1 MTPFSPNVP
10 ARTDRSGCSPKPS
23 TPPRPVADNGRVR
36 TIEAFWET
44 DRLRVW
50 GLDSMLRATTHSQER
65 IRPHPYALDEH
76 GLTECLSALPPL
88 QARTGEAVLHLP
100 GIPRHPVPPP
110 DFPSMRAAPPFRPTQ
125 VTVRPWRV
133 PTLDLTGNDVL
144 TLLRHLDA
152 LPRSRSLPALAR
164 LLTTSTALVD
174 TRRLI
179 PRLVAEHTPQTGPS
193 SAPALHARWRPL
205 LDSIT
210 LAWLR
215 DHVRDLPPAAR
226 ASHTPDLTPNEAGAD
241 AMADALEALCAFT
254 DLVARE
260 RLTGHH
266 LDLPVHQRIQHR
278 WLKALTESDP
288 VLEDPHPIPGSAP
301 DRFVEEL
308 HTWFTTAHRYA
319 GAVRLVFRLVEPVP
333 APLVEIDG
341 EPVEDMA
348 EVEEAHPDDAAHGG
362 GTHREEL
369 VDVVGVPAPA
379 DSAGDHP
386 VEAATGS
393 SVGLYIPVDQPWRLK
408 TLVQSVEE
416 PSLMIPL
423 EDLRE
428 GEGTDRFPPATS
440 SAITRDLDR
449 AARTCRLLNAERDAR
464 EPGDLELSTDEA
476 AGFLTRHAE
485 ALRED
490 GFGVLL
496 PPWVGEVGVSVKLA
510 LSEHEPKPFTTGT
523 ADGPTLVDFDH
534 RAALGDVELSTE
546 ELTELARLKR
556 PLIRLRGEWVRFDPE
571 RLRRAAALITRKGQG
586 TLRVGE
592 ALRMVLIPEPGQDLP
607 IEVEATGDLGALLD
621 GHAERVFT
629 PMTEPPNL
637 IAELRPYQ
645 RRGAGW
651 LRYLDRLGL
660 GAVLA
665 DDMGLGKTIQLLALL
680 ADERAANE
688 CPAPTLLV
696 CPTSV
701 VGNWYR
707 EAERFTPKLRVLVH
721 HGPRRHRGEDLA
733 KAVTDAD
740 LVVTTYG
747 VAVRDAAE
755 LGQVTWARVVCDEAQ
770 HIKNSRT
777 KQAETVRAIPAASRI
792 ALTGTPVEN
801 HLGELWSILDFAN
814 PGLLGSRERFERGMV
829 DLHRDP
835 TQDAGKAAAQRLR
848 RVTAPFVLRRLK
860 TDRSIIE
867 DLPAKHQMRVWCT
880 LTPEQA
886 SLYKAVV
893 EEMTELVDEATG
905 FRRKSLILATMTK
918 LKQVCNHPAHLLG
931 DGSRLAGR
939 SGKLARLEQLLAEMV
954 AGGDKVLCFTQYT
967 EFGSR
972 LAPYLEGKLDVPVLW
987 LHGGLSRRRREEM
1000 VERFQDHDG
1009 PMVFLLSLKA
1019 GGTGLNLTAAHQV
1032 VHIDRWWNPA
1042 VEEQATDRAY
1052 RIGQRRDVQVRK
1064 LICAGTLEERVDQ
1077 MLERKKHLAE
1087 AAVGSGEIPLTDM
1100 SVEQLRETIRL
1111 APEAV
1116 TW

>member
-1 MTPFSPNVP
+1 MTSKLRVGSGSNP
-10 ARTDRSGCSPKPS
+10 RTVDRHPSRDALRAQRVGQNRPEGSAKPTAPLRS
-23 TPPRPVADNGRVR
+23 VVDDGRVR

-50 GLDSMLRATTHSQER
+50 GLDSELRATTRSQER
-65 IRPHPYALDEH
+65 IRPHPYALDRN
-76 GLTECLSALPPL
+76 GLLECLAELPTL
-88 QARTGEAVLHLP
+88 QARHGQAVLHLP

-110 DFPSMRAAPPFRPTQ
+110 DFPPMRAAPPYRLAQ

-133 PTLDLTGNDVL
+133 PTLDLTGDDVL
-144 TLLRHLDA
+144 MLLRHLGD
-152 LPRSRSLPALAR
+152 LPQSRSLPALAE
-164 LLTTSTALVD
+164 LLTTGTALVD

-179 PRLVAEHTPQTGPS
+179 PRLVAEHAPPADPG
-193 SAPALHARWRPL
+193 SAPGLHARWRPL
-205 LDSIT
+205 LDAVT

-215 DHVRDLPPAAR
+215 DHVRALPPVAR
-226 ASHTPDLTPNEAGAD
+226 AFHTPDLAPHEAGAD
-241 AMADALEALCAFT
+241 MMADALGALCAFT

-260 RLTGHH
+260 RLTEHP
-266 LDLPVHQRIQHR
+266 LDLPDHQRIHHR
-278 WLKALTESDP
+278 WLKALTEADSA
-288 VLEDPHPIPGSAP
+288 LRDPHPIPGSAP
-301 DRFVEEL
+301 DRFAEEL
-308 HTWFTTAHRYA
+308 HTWFTAAHRYA
-319 GAVRLVFRLVEPVP
+319 GAVRLVFRLVEPEP
-333 APLVEIDG
+333 EPIVEIDG
-341 EPVEDMA
+341 EPGEDSTQTKDHTDT
-348 EVEEAHPDDAAHGG
+348 EAP
-362 GTHREEL
+362 
-369 VDVVGVPAPA
+369 
-379 DSAGDHP
+379 
-386 VEAATGS
+386 
-393 SVGLYIPVDQPWRLK
+393 VGLYLPPDRPWRLK

-423 EDLRE
+423 EDLRA
-428 GEGTDRFPPATS
+428 GQGTDRLPPATS
-440 SAITRDLDR
+440 PAITSDLDR
-449 AARTCRLLNAERDAR
+449 AVRTCPLLSAEHAPG
-464 EPGDLELSTDEA
+464 EPGDLELSTDQ
-476 AGFLTRHAE
+476 AGDFLTRHAE
-485 ALRED
+485 ALRAD

-496 PPWVGEVGVSVKLA
+496 PPWIGEVGVSVRLT
-510 LSEHEPKPFTTGT
+510 LSEHEPRPFATGM
-523 ADGPTLVDFDH
+523 GGGSTLIDFDH
-534 RAALGDVELSTE
+534 RLALGDS
-546 ELTELARLKR
+546 ELTGAELAELARLKR
-556 PLIRLRGEWVRFDPE
+556 PLVRLRGEWVRFDLE
-571 RLRRAAALITRKGQG
+571 RLRRAADFITRKGHG
-586 TLRVGE
+586 TVRVGE
-592 ALRMVLIPEPGQDLP
+592 ALRMALVPEPEQEFAV
-607 IEVEATGDLGALLD
+607 EVEATGDLGALLD
-621 GHAERVFT
+621 GQAERIFT
-629 PMTEPPNL
+629 PMTEPPGL
-637 IAELRPYQ
+637 VGRLRPYQ

-680 ADERAANE
+680 AEERASSE

-696 CPTSV
+696 CPTSL
-701 VGNWYR
+701 VGNWCR

-721 HGPRRHRGEDLA
+721 HGPGRYRDEDLA
-733 KAVTDAD
+733 KALTDVD

-747 VAVRDAAE
+747 VAVRDAVE
-755 LGQVTWARVVCDEAQ
+755 LGRTTWARVVCDEAQ

-777 KQAETVRAIPAASRI
+777 KQAEAVRAIPAASRI

-814 PGLLGSRERFERGMV
+814 PGLLGPRERFEKGV
-829 DLHRDP
+829 VELHRDP
-835 TQDAGKAAAQRLR
+835 TQGAGKAAAERLR

-860 TDRSIIE
+860 TDRSIIK

-893 EEMTELVDEATG
+893 EEMTALVDEATG

-931 DGSRLAGR
+931 DGSRLSGR

-954 AGGDKVLCFTQYT
+954 SGGDKVLCFTQYT

-972 LAPYLEGKLDVPVLW
+972 LAPYLESELDVPVLW
-987 LHGGLSRRRREEM
+987 LHGGTSRRRREEM

-1019 GGTGLNLTAAHQV
+1019 GGTGLNLTAARQV

-1087 AAVGSGEIPLTDM
+1087 AAVGSGESPLTDM

-1116 TW
+1116 A

>member
-1 MTPFSPNVP
+1 M
-10 ARTDRSGCSPKPS
+10 
-23 TPPRPVADNGRVR
+23 R
-36 TIEAFWET
+36 TIEAFWEA

-50 GLDSMLRATTHSQER
+50 GLDSTLSATTRSQER
-65 IRPHPYALDEH
+65 IRPHPYALDGH
-76 GLTECLSALPPL
+76 GLAECLSSSPPL
-88 QARTGEAVLHLP
+88 RPRHGEAVLHLP

-110 DFPSMRAAPPFRPTQ
+110 DLPVMRAAPPFRLTQ

-133 PTLDLTGNDVL
+133 PTLDLSGGDVL
-144 TLLRHLDA
+144 TLLRHLDV
-152 LPRSRSLPALAR
+152 LPRSRSLRVLAE
-164 LLTTSTALVD
+164 LLATGVALVD
-174 TRRLI
+174 ARRVI
-179 PRLVAEHTPQTGPS
+179 PRLVAEHVPQEGPS
-193 SAPALHARWRPL
+193 SAPELHARWRPL
-205 LDSIT
+205 LDAIT

-215 DHVRDLPPAAR
+215 EHVRGLPPVAR
-226 ASHTPDLTPNEAGAD
+226 AHHTPDLTPNEAGAD
-241 AMADALEALCAFT
+241 AMADALGALCALT

-260 RLTGHH
+260 RLTEHRPN
-266 LDLPVHQRIQHR
+266 LPAHQRLQHR
-278 WLKALTESDP
+278 WLEALTEADSA
-288 VLEDPHPIPGSAP
+288 LEDPAPIPGSAP
-301 DRFVEEL
+301 DRFAEEL
-308 HTWFTTAHRYA
+308 HTWFTAAHRYA

-333 APLVEIDG
+333 EPSGEIDG
-341 EPVEDMA
+341 EPVDDL
-348 EVEEAHPDDAAHGG
+348 EEAVGEP
-362 GTHREEL
+362 TEESEE
-369 VDVVGVPAPA
+369 VDVHA
-379 DSAGDHP
+379 DIGASG
-386 VEAATGS
+386 
-393 SVGLYIPVDQPWRLK
+393 GLYIPVDQPWRLRI
-408 TLVQSVEE
+408 LVQSVEE

-423 EDLRE
+423 SDLRA
-428 GEGTDRFPPATS
+428 GEGTDRLPPATS
-440 SAITRDLDR
+440 PALTRELER
-449 AARTCRLLNAERDAR
+449 AAHTCPLLNPEHESP
-464 EPGDLELSTDEA
+464 EPADLELFTEEA
-476 AGFLTRHAE
+476 GDFLTRHAE
-485 ALRED
+485 ALRAA

-496 PPWVGEVGVSVKLA
+496 PPWIGEVGMSVKLA
-510 LSEHEPKPFTTGT
+510 LSEHEPRPFTTG
-523 ADGPTLVDFDH
+523 ASDGSTLIDFDH
-534 RAALGDVELSTE
+534 RLALGESDLTAE
-546 ELTELARLKR
+546 ELAELARLKR
-556 PLIRLRGEWVRFDPE
+556 PLIRLRGEWARFDPE
-571 RLRRAAALITRKGQG
+571 RLRRAASLITRKGQG
-586 TLRVGE
+586 TVRVGE
-592 ALRMVLIPEPGQDLP
+592 ALRMALIPGPDQDLP
-607 IEVEATGDLGALLD
+607 VEVEATGDLGALLD
-621 GHAERVFT
+621 GRAERVFT
-629 PMTEPPNL
+629 PMTEPPGL
-637 IAELRPYQ
+637 VGRLRPYQ

-680 ADERAANE
+680 ADERAADE
-688 CPAPTLLV
+688 VPAPTLMV

-701 VGNWYR
+701 VGNWCR
-707 EAERFTPKLRVLVH
+707 EVERFTPKLRVLVH
-721 HGPRRHRGEDLA
+721 HGPGRYRGETLA
-733 KAVTDAD
+733 KALTDVD

-755 LGQVTWARVVCDEAQ
+755 LGQATWARVVCDEAQ
-770 HIKNSRT
+770 HIKNSHT
-777 KQAETVRAIPAASRI
+777 KQAEAVRAIPAASRI

-814 PGLLGSRERFERGMV
+814 PGLLGSRERFEKGVV

-835 TQDAGKAAAQRLR
+835 TRDTGKAAAERLR

-905 FRRKSLILATMTK
+905 LRRKSLILATMTK

-967 EFGSR
+967 EFGTR

-987 LHGGLSRRRREEM
+987 LHGGIPRRRREEM
-1000 VERFQDHDG
+1000 IERFQVHDG
-1009 PMVFLLSLKA
+1009 PMVFLLSLRA

-1042 VEEQATDRAY
+1042 VEDQATDRAY

-1064 LICAGTLEERVDQ
+1064 MICAGTLEERVDQ
-1077 MLERKKHLAE
+1077 MLERKKQLAE
-1087 AAVGSGEIPLTDM
+1087 AAVGSGESPLTDM

-1116 TW
+1116 A

>member
-1 MTPFSPNVP
+1 M
-10 ARTDRSGCSPKPS
+10 RI
-23 TPPRPVADNGRVR
+23 
-36 TIEAFWET
+36 IEAFWET
-44 DRLRVW
+44 DRLRLW
-50 GLDSMLRATTHSQER
+50 GLDSTLLATTRSQER
-65 IRPHPYALDEH
+65 IRPHPYALDRH
-76 GLTECLSALPPL
+76 GLTECLSRLSVV
-88 QARTGEAVLHLP
+88 QARGGEAVLHLP

-110 DFPSMRAAPPFRPTQ
+110 DFPPMRAAPPFRPTQ
-125 VTVRPWRV
+125 VTVRPWLV
-133 PTLDLTGNDVL
+133 PTLDLAGDDVL
-144 TLLRHLDA
+144 TLLRHLDV
-152 LPRSRSLPALAR
+152 LPRSRSLPALAE
-164 LLTTSTALVD
+164 LLATGTALVD
-174 TRRLI
+174 TRRVI
-179 PRLVAEHTPQTGPS
+179 PRLVAEHDPRADPR
-193 SAPALHARWRPL
+193 PVPELHARWRPL
-205 LDSIT
+205 LDAIT

-215 DHVRDLPPAAR
+215 DHARGLPPVAR
-226 ASHTPDLTPNEAGAD
+226 ASHTPDITPHEAGAD
-241 AMADALEALCAFT
+241 AIADALGALCAFT

-260 RLTGHH
+260 RLTDHH
-266 LDLPVHQRIQHR
+266 PDLPAHQRIQHR
-278 WLKALTESDP
+278 WLEALTEADTA
-288 VLEDPHPIPGSAP
+288 LEDPHPIPGSTP
-301 DRFVEEL
+301 DRFVDEL
-308 HTWFTTAHRYA
+308 HTWFTAAHRYA

-333 APLVEIDG
+333 EPLVEIDG
-341 EPVEDMA
+341 EPVEESKETD
-348 EVEEAHPDDAAHGG
+348 EAHTDDAAHGE
-362 GTHREEL
+362 GTQGEEAEGDP
-369 VDVVGVPAPA
+369 VD
-379 DSAGDHP
+379 AGI
-386 VEAATGS
+386 EA
-393 SVGLYIPVDQPWRLK
+393 SVGLYVPVDHPWRLK

-440 SAITRDLDR
+440 PAITRDLDR
-449 AARTCRLLNAERDAR
+449 AARTCRLLDAERDAR

-476 AGFLTRHAE
+476 GDFLTRHAE

-496 PPWVGEVGVSVKLA
+496 PPWVGEIGVSVKLA
-510 LSEHEPKPFTTGT
+510 LSEHEPKPFTSGTGG
-523 ADGPTLVDFDH
+523 GPTLVDFDH
-534 RAALGDVELSTE
+534 RAALGDVELTTE
-546 ELTELARLKR
+546 ELAELARLKR

-571 RLRRAAALITRKGQG
+571 RLRRAAALIARKGRG
-586 TLRVGE
+586 TLRAGE
-592 ALRMVLIPEPGQDLP
+592 ALRMVLIPEPGQEFP
-607 IEVEATGDLGALLD
+607 VEVEATGDLGTLLD
-621 GHAERVFT
+621 GRAERVFT

-637 IAELRPYQ
+637 TAELRPYQ

-688 CPAPTLLV
+688 YPAPTLLV

-701 VGNWYR
+701 VGNWHR

-721 HGPRRHRGEDLA
+721 HGPRRHQGEELA

-755 LGQVTWARVVCDEAQ
+755 LERSTWARVVCDEAQ

-777 KQAETVRAIPAASRI
+777 KQAEAVRAIPAASRI

-801 HLGELWSILDFAN
+801 HLGELWSILEFAN
-814 PGLLGSRERFERGMV
+814 PGLLGSRERFERSV
-829 DLHRDP
+829 ADLQRDP
-835 TQDAGKAAAQRLR
+835 TQDAGKAAAERLR

-860 TDRSIIE
+860 SDKSIIQ
-867 DLPAKHQMRVWCT
+867 DLPAKHQMKVWCT

-886 SLYKAVV
+886 SLYKATVD
-893 EEMTELVDEATG
+893 EMTELVDEATG

-939 SGKLARLEQLLAEMV
+939 SGKLARLEQLLAEM
-954 AGGDKVLCFTQYT
+954 AIGGDKVLCFTQYT

-987 LHGGLSRRRREEM
+987 LHGGTSRRHREEM
-1000 VERFQDHDG
+1000 VERFQNHDG

-1087 AAVGSGEIPLTDM
+1087 VAVGSGESPLANM

-1111 APEAV
+1111 TPEAV
-1116 TW
+1116 A